1 MGLKKVK
8 TRAGIF
14 WEEMVRTLA
23 LWGALEREGVI
34 GRQSRR
40 LGFPSSYL
48 SSYRRVKF
56 VELGSQGW

>member
-23 LWGALEREGVI
+23 LWGALEREGVMVDRAEDLVSHLLI
-34 GRQSRR
+34 SV
-40 LGFPSSYL
+40 LTD
-48 SSYRRVKF
+48 
-56 VELGSQGW
+56 E